1 MVINVFVIWTL
12 TVKTFYCSIQKKDD
26 LLEAAL
32 SLGFL
37 SRVISVLLNLY
48 IKNIQV
54 ERLCK
59 FKTIT
64 RVIGLDVLSVIYF
77 IILFAWPENKFI

>member
-12 TVKTFYCSIQKKDD
+12 TVKTFYCSIQNKDD

-54 ERLCK
+54 EKLCK
-59 FKTIT
+59 FKTIS
-64 RVIGLDVLSVIYF
+64 RVIGLDVLSVLYF
-77 IILFAWPENKFI
+77 IIVYTLPENNFV